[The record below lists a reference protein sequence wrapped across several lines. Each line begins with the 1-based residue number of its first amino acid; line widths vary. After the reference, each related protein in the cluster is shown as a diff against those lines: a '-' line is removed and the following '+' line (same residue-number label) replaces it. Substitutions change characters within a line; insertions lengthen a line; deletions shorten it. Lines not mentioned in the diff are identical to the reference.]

1 MPAQDCAAVL
11 PFLFLVIELEISENR
26 IRIQKY
32 LENEIQVR
40 KMQDKFWMNP
50 QQ

>member
-1 MPAQDCAAVL
+1 MPAQGCAAVL